1 MNNSW
6 QGGMRLWLWQE
17 MFLDSIKKDLDLTH
31 IEDLVKFFRRLLLK
45 REEDEAKTWKAAA
58 LHDS

>member
-1 MNNSW
+1 
-6 QGGMRLWLWQE
+6 

-45 REEDEAKTWKAAA
+45 REEDEAKTWKAGA